1 VVVAQG
7 LGERG
12 LGEGRAQ
19 VPGALGEREREE
31 RETGWEREW
40 WLGRRPGERATGNK
54 GGGG

>member
-40 WLGRRPGERATGNK
+40 RLGRRPGERAAGNK
-54 GGGG
+54 GGGV